1 MDLQEQI
8 NQLKKENLEL
18 KEKIERSSKQRGQ
31 NQKSGMIKKAS
42 SGKIMSKPAF
52 GYKVEQGKLIKIE
65 ENAKKIQD
73 IFQDFLQ
80 NSLSLNDLAKKY
92 NFSVNGVKKI
102 HYVSFEENGRKNYLW
117 FDGKTT

>member
-1 MDLQEQI
+1 MDPQEQI

-18 KEKIERSSKQRGQ
+18 KEKIERLSKQRGQ

-80 NSLSLNDLAKKY
+80 NSLSLND
-92 NFSVNGVKKI
+92 
-102 HYVSFEENGRKNYLW
+102 
-117 FDGKTT
+117 